1 MPKINFSSSNI
12 ENKNNKI
19 TSFTVG
25 SSSNS
30 DSTYPSTK
38 AISTAVSNYVA
49 ANAAPVT
56 IVESGT
62 LDGWYYQKL
71 SDGGCYIQKSV
82 QLGALNIDMPFGS
95 ACYQNA
101 NFSFPSG
108 LLIEAPI
115 VNLTPFNGG
124 ELLACSINFITKDTC
139 IFYLFNTRSIT
150 NASPRILVNG
160 YGRWK

>member
-1 MPKINFSSSNI
+1 MPKLNFNSSNI
-12 ENKNNKI
+12 ESRGNKV
-19 TSFTVG
+19 TSFSIG

-30 DSTYPSTK
+30 DTTYPSTK
-38 AISTAVSNYVA
+38 AVSTAVTNYMT
-49 ANAAPVT
+49 ANAAPIT
-56 IVESGT
+56 IIESGI

-82 QLGALNIDMPFGS
+82 QLGALNIDLSFGS
-95 ACYQNA
+95 AYYRSTS
-101 NFSFPSG
+101 FSFPSG
-108 LLIEAPI
+108 LLIAAPI

-124 ELLACSINFITKDTC
+124 ELFACSVNALTKDTC
-139 IFYLFNTRSIT
+139 TFYLFNTRSIT

>member
-12 ENKNNKI
+12 ESKNNKI
-19 TSFTVG
+19 TSFTIE

-71 SDGGCYIQKSV
+71 SDGGCYIQK
-82 QLGALNIDMPFGS
+82 A
-95 ACYQNA
+95 Y
-101 NFSFPSG
+101 
-108 LLIEAPI
+108 
-115 VNLTPFNGG
+115 NL
-124 ELLACSINFITKDTC
+124 EL
-139 IFYLFNTRSIT
+139 
-150 NASPRILVNG
+150 
-160 YGRWK
+160 

>member
-19 TSFTVG
+19 TSFTVW

-38 AISTAVSNYVA
+38 AVSAAVSNYVA
-49 ANAAPVT
+49 ANTAPVT
-56 IVESGT
+56 IIESGT

-82 QLGALNIDMPFGS
+82 QLGALNIDLSFGS
-95 ACYQNA
+95 AYYRSTS
-101 NFSFPSG
+101 FSFPSG
-108 LLIEAPI
+108 LLIAAPI

-124 ELLACSINFITKDTC
+124 ELFACSINSMTKDTC
-139 IFYLFNTRSIT
+139 TFYLFNTRSIT
-150 NASPRILVNG
+150 NTSPRILVNG